1 MNLYLLPCMFAV
13 FLMCKLCLAT
23 FRSQL
28 FKDVLD
34 QYEVRVAPFDEKS
47 EAIRLQVFVN
57 LMSIRDVNEKD
68 QSFETSFWLNLLWK
82 DWRLKWNSSNY
93 RGISEIQTTSK
104 NVWMPSSICIFN
116 EMSEKKCFTEEKP
129 TTVFSNGYV
138 MYSTARES
146 VTQCKI
152 DIAKYPYDSQM
163 CSFHVGNLFS
173 DYDYINL
180 DANLSLLF
188 LNHYEQN
195 EQWEV
200 TNTALYLHTVNSERP
215 EYNLLNFDIHIKRKP
230 GYVILSVLLPVV
242 LLSVLNIFCFVLPV
256 DSGEKMGTSMAIFL
270 TFAVFLT
277 IINDT
282 MPKSENI
289 PYFTVYLASQL
300 VFSGVTV
307 IMEAIVLRVSVT
319 TESSQVRSVEKTE
332 SKDRNLLMQIAKKV
346 CTQHT
351 ASSLDKLFM
360 TIMIIVNVCS
370 LVTMLIKTN

>member
-1 MNLYLLPCMFAV
+1 M
-13 FLMCKLCLAT
+13 
-23 FRSQL
+23 
-28 FKDVLD
+28 
-34 QYEVRVAPFDEKS
+34 
-47 EAIRLQVFVN
+47 
-57 LMSIRDVNEKD
+57 
-68 QSFETSFWLNLLWK
+68 
-82 DWRLKWNSSNY
+82 
-93 RGISEIQTTSK
+93 G
-104 NVWMPSSICIFN
+104 
-116 EMSEKKCFTEEKP
+116 
-129 TTVFSNGYV
+129 G
-138 MYSTARES
+138 
-146 VTQCKI
+146 
-152 DIAKYPYDSQM
+152 
-163 CSFHVGNLFS
+163 
-173 DYDYINL
+173 
-180 DANLSLLF
+180 
-188 LNHYEQN
+188 YEQCSI
-195 EQWEV
+195 
-200 TNTALYLHTVNSERP
+200 LTVNSERP
-215 EYNLLNFDIHIKRKP
+215 EYNQLNFDIHIKRKP

-319 TESSQVRSVEKTE
+319 TESSQVSSVEKTE

-370 LVTMLIKTN
+370 LVTMLMKTN